1 MGFTR
6 GFIEFERIEQPH
18 VSVEERVKSF
28 CEIYGTLTDEQ
39 AKIQAG
45 RCMDCGIPFCL
56 ITLCCKIF
64 AQQHSQILIVFT
76 KKNLQTVFHN
86 LFFLYVNTLFFNI
99 LILNNR

>member
-45 RCMDCGIPFCL
+45 RLLDPKRAGSYNQAIMELGALQCVPRRPDCAVCPFCK
-56 ITLCCKIF
+56 C
-64 AQQHSQILIVFT
+64 AYRS
-76 KKNLQTVFHN
+76 
-86 LFFLYVNTLFFNI
+86 
-99 LILNNR
+99 

>member
-45 RCMDCGIPFCL
+45 R
-56 ITLCCKIF
+56 
-64 AQQHSQILIVFT
+64 
-76 KKNLQTVFHN
+76 
-86 LFFLYVNTLFFNI
+86 
-99 LILNNR
+99 

>member
-39 AKIQAG
+39 AKVQAG
-45 RCMDCGIPFCL
+45 RCMDCGIPFCM
-56 ITLCCKIF
+56 
-64 AQQHSQILIVFT
+64 H
-76 KKNLQTVFHN
+76 
-86 LFFLYVNTLFFNI
+86 
-99 LILNNR
+99 